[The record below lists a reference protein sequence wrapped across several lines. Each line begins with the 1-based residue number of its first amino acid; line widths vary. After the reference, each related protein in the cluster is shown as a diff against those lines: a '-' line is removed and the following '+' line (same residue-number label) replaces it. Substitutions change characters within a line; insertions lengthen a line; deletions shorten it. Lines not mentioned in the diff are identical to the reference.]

1 MLRRTRLKM
10 TPERWAELLVVAGVI
25 WVVLWQLHPSLL
37 FSSTTITGGDTGAH
51 LATAAY
57 LRTSIFHLN
66 VTPWY
71 PGWFAGMPSYSYYF
85 VLPDALAALGSYV
98 IGFAVA
104 FKLATIL
111 GSLFLPISAFTM
123 ARLFGAR
130 RPIPAACAAAT
141 LPFLFDGSFTID
153 GGNLFS
159 TMAGEYAFSLSLSLA
174 LITLGL
180 FARGIRTGKGLWLSA
195 ISLSLTLAAHLLPWL
210 FALVGIALLL
220 VLELIGRNGA
230 FDADRPHFLRGD
242 NKRALRFVTLGGAI
256 SLALSA
262 WWLLPFVTTQN
273 LTNSMNYSNDPV
285 NSVALVFSK
294 LGWTSGL
301 GAWGGDRWVIILAL
315 LALIVSYGVR
325 DRLGITLTTMAALS
339 ALAFVLD
346 PQSSLWNERL
356 VPFWFITIYLSA
368 GWFVGYV
375 LLRWINRR
383 PRPIVVRD
391 HTDELDDEDHEL
403 FVGDVYDWDN
413 HETPEALA
421 KRRTSR
427 TVFATYAAGV
437 LALVMTVPPMIS
449 WLSSPLHVHVGSNQV
464 RNWSAYNYE
473 GYQKQAAWPEYNN
486 LIDTM
491 ERVAKHYGCGR
502 AMWEYNAN
510 EGRFGTPEA
519 LMLLPYWTNNC
530 VASMQGLFFESS
542 ATTPYHFLDQA
553 ELSAAPSDPQV
564 GLPYGPLN
572 VALGVQHLQQL
583 GVRYYIAYSPSVVAQ
598 ANADPQLQYLTSTI
612 HWPSPG
618 VTWRIYLVRNSP
630 LVQGLT
636 TLPNV
641 VSNINGRVSWLDANT
656 KWWLS
661 PKDWGT
667 VLAASGPAAWPHVS
681 SSSKVLKEAVSPVT
695 VSKIKMMNQSLTFHV
710 NRVGI
715 PVVVKISYYPRWKVT
730 GGTGPYRVSPN
741 LMVVVPTSKNV
752 TLVYGATTAVR
763 VGNYVTDVMALTG
776 LLLGVTAL
784 RRRRKEPV
792 YNDAS

>member
-1 MLRRTRLKM
+1 MRRFRSVM
-10 TPERWAELLVVAGVI
+10 TPERWAEFVVVAGVI

-37 FSSTTITGGDTGAH
+37 FSTTTITGGDTGAH
-51 LATAAY
+51 LATASY
-57 LRTSIFHLN
+57 LRSSIWHLN

-111 GSLFLPISAFTM
+111 GSLLLPIAAFVM

-159 TMAGEYAFSLSLSLA
+159 TMAGEYAFSLSLAIA
-174 LITLGL
+174 LVALGL
-180 FARGIRTGKGLWLSA
+180 FARGIRTGKGIWLAA
-195 ISLSLTLAAHLLPWL
+195 IALSLTLAAHLLPWL
-210 FALVGIALLL
+210 FVLAGVAVLL
-220 VLELIGRNGA
+220 VLELAGRNGA
-230 FDADRPHFLRGD
+230 FDADRPRYLRGEHA
-242 NKRALRFVTLGGAI
+242 RSLRFVVLGGAI
-256 SLALSA
+256 SFALSA
-262 WWLLPFVTTQN
+262 WWLVPFVATQN
-273 LTNSMNYSNDPV
+273 LTNSMNYANDPV
-285 NSVALVFSK
+285 NSVAAVFSK
-294 LGWTSGL
+294 LGWSSGL
-301 GAWGGDRWVIILAL
+301 GAWGGDRWVIMLAL
-315 LALIVSYGVR
+315 LALVVSFWVR
-325 DRLGITLTTMAALS
+325 DRLGITLTTMAAVS

-356 VPFWFITIYLSA
+356 VPFWFICVYLSA
-368 GWFVGYV
+368 GWLIGY
-375 LLRWINRR
+375 LLVRWINRR

-391 HTDELDDEDHEL
+391 HADEIDDEDHEL
-403 FVGDVYDWDN
+403 FVGDVYEWDD
-413 HETPEALA
+413 HESPEVLA

-427 TVFATYAAGV
+427 TVIATYVAGL
-437 LALVMTVPPMIS
+437 LAVIMTVPPMIG
-449 WLSSPLHVHVGSNQV
+449 WLSSPLHVHVGANQV
-464 RNWSAYNYE
+464 RNWSSYNYE

-486 LIDTM
+486 LIETM
-491 ERVAKHYGCGR
+491 QRVSKHHGCGR
-502 AMWEYNAN
+502 AMWEYNSN

-530 VASMQGLFFESS
+530 VASMEGLFFESS

-553 ELSAAPSDPQV
+553 ELSAAPSNPQV

-572 VALGVQHLQQL
+572 VMLGVQHLQQL

-598 ANADPQLQYLTSTI
+598 ANADPQLQYLTSTLA
-612 HWPSPG
+612 WPSPG

-636 TLPNV
+636 SLPNV
-641 VSNINGRVSWLDANT
+641 VANVDSRVSWLHANT
-656 KWWLS
+656 KWWLN

-667 VLAASGPAAWPHVS
+667 LLASSGPALWPHVS
-681 SSSKVLKEAVSPVT
+681 KTSQVLQEAVPTVW
-695 VSKIKMMNQSLTFHV
+695 VSKIRMTNQSLSFHV
-710 NRVGI
+710 NRVGV
-715 PVVVKISYYPRWKVT
+715 PVIVKISYYPRWKVT
-730 GGTGPYRVSPN
+730 GATGPYRVSPN

-752 TLVYGATTAVR
+752 SMIYGATVAVR
-763 VGNYVTDVMALTG
+763 VGNYVTDVTALTG
-776 LLLGVTAL
+776 LLVGWAAL
-784 RRRRKEPV
+784 RRRRNDPV
-792 YNDAS
+792 YNDASQ